1 MGGTAQWGGGHS
13 TVGRGAMGQQGW
25 GAQWGWGWWGG
36 GDWGAQ
42 RCPHP
47 IGPPRVLI
55 PPPHI
60 YPIASPTF
68 PPPHPLLPPP
78 IYPPRAA
85 PPPPFSPS
93 APQRPPPA
101 PHGVPWPRSGPW
113 GADVQHG
120 GGGHREGRRTAAP
133 HPAALPALPG
143 EFCFLGGGGGVQGG
157 VFSPTGGVLSP
168 TGGVFSPTSAPIE
181 PTLTPQAV
189 ECRAVP
195 LPGGEEVEYML
206 ALKQELRGAMKGL
219 PYFVRPG
226 APHRGM
232 GRTHSPSCAHPPPI
246 PGGPPD
252 VLRAVV
258 PQTSNATRINTNCP
272 AP

>member
-1 MGGTAQWGGGHS
+1 
-13 TVGRGAMGQQGW
+13 MGQQGW

-55 PPPHI
+55 PPPHV

-85 PPPPFSPS
+85 PPPPPFSPS

-120 GGGHREGRRTAAP
+120 GGGHREGRRAAAP
-133 HPAALPALPG
+133 HPAALPALPDIERYSDKYQLSSPIDGAIEWNPDWRRFPRELKIRVRRLRKGRSCAPPPRTAPRPPPPDKEETIKKLEHLEKKEEEVTSEEEEKEEEEEG
-143 EFCFLGGGGGVQGG
+143 EGRD
-157 VFSPTGGVLSP
+157 
-168 TGGVFSPTSAPIE
+168 E
-181 PTLTPQAV
+181 
-189 ECRAVP
+189 E
-195 LPGGEEVEYML
+195 GEEYDEEEHEEETDYIMSYFDNG
-206 ALKQELRGAMKGL
+206 EDFGADSDDNG
-219 PYFVRPG
+219 
-226 APHRGM
+226 
-232 GRTHSPSCAHPPPI
+232 
-246 PGGPPD
+246 D
-252 VLRAVV
+252 EAVY
-258 PQTSNATRINTNCP
+258 
-272 AP
+272 